1 MSNSTF
7 FKLGKGNFVLHGY
20 DTERDLE
27 RAARD
32 VKRALCIVEGSTAQ
46 VYGYFNNDECAML
59 FMQKLGELL
68 GVTKLNK
75 REDINDDDGK
85 SV

>member
-1 MSNSTF
+1 MITW
-7 FKLGKGNFVLHGY
+7 KDK
-20 DTERDLE
+20 
-27 RAARD
+27 D
-32 VKRALCIVEGSTAQ
+32 VSIGAMKFPDKKRPALCITEGSTAQ

-59 FMQKLGELL
+59 FMQKLAELL

-75 REDINDDDGK
+75 CEAINDDDGE

>member
-1 MSNSTF
+1 MITWTN
-7 FKLGKGNFVLHGY
+7 K
-20 DTERDLE
+20 
-27 RAARD
+27 D
-32 VKRALCIVEGSTAQ
+32 VSIGAMKFPDKKRPALCIVEGSTAQ

-68 GVTKLNK
+68 GVTKLNE
-75 REDINDDDGK
+75 RESINDDDGK

>member
-1 MSNSTF
+1 MITWKDKDISIGAMKF
-7 FKLGKGNFVLHGY
+7 PDK
-20 DTERDLE
+20 
-27 RAARD
+27 
-32 VKRALCIVEGSTAQ
+32 KRPALCIVEGSTAQ

-68 GVTKLNK
+68 GVTKLDK
-75 REDINDDDGK
+75 CEAINDDDGK